1 MFTALVNWWCLPPP
15 PPAPLPSSRPPTR
28 RSTRWYPSL
37 FSTWSY
43 NPRTISYH
51 HPQEDLLLL
60 LLGAAVQSEQKQ
72 VNIINLK
79 IMKIIFAHYTVGEWV
94 KFQDIVIGIKNLP
107 LDTQHGIV
115 DRIRAVWCTFL
126 FSRRL
131 ICCPQVTEDP
141 AIVWNKALNDPGSL
155 GEHQRD
161 DLYTVLVEHTNRLS
175 IHSKSFPKNIAVPAF
190 LPTHKNLR
198 KGNFF

>member
-1 MFTALVNWWCLPPP
+1 
-15 PPAPLPSSRPPTR
+15 
-28 RSTRWYPSL
+28 
-37 FSTWSY
+37 
-43 NPRTISYH
+43 
-51 HPQEDLLLL
+51 
-60 LLGAAVQSEQKQ
+60 
-72 VNIINLK
+72 
-79 IMKIIFAHYTVGEWV
+79 MKIIFAHYTVGEWV

-141 AIVWNKALNDPGSL
+141 AIVWNKALNDPGTL

-161 DLYTVLVEHTNRLS
+161 DLYTVLVEHTNRLNT
-175 IHSKSFPKNIAVPAF
+175 HWKSFPKKYCSSCLLSYTKKWKRSLFWVYKLFIAC
-190 LPTHKNLR
+190 KIKR
-198 KGNFF
+198 KSFGSWIIWL